1 MKRTKGTLFIVATPI
16 GNLQDIS
23 SRALTILDESDLCLA
38 EDTRRSKV
46 LFDNY
51 NIKTKLVSYH
61 KFSEKKKTP
70 KLIEDLL
77 KGKKISI
84 VSDAGTPLISDP
96 GGELVTKAI
105 ESGIRIESI
114 PGPSSIIAALT
125 VSGFNLDSF
134 SFYGFFPKK
143 GRERKLMIDTILH
156 EEKTSVCFETGER
169 IERLFRQLKLEIPER
184 RAVIVK
190 ELTKINE
197 SYFRGTISFLSSQFD
212 SNKINKKG
220 EFVVI
225 FSGQEKIERD
235 CLDLTP
241 KEERILQNLLI
252 ALPKKDALKL
262 ASDIFTISKNKL
274 YEYILSK

>member
-96 GGELVTKAI
+96 G
-105 ESGIRIESI
+105 R
-114 PGPSSIIAALT
+114 
-125 VSGFNLDSF
+125 
-134 SFYGFFPKK
+134 
-143 GRERKLMIDTILH
+143 
-156 EEKTSVCFETGER
+156 
-169 IERLFRQLKLEIPER
+169 
-184 RAVIVK
+184 
-190 ELTKINE
+190 
-197 SYFRGTISFLSSQFD
+197 
-212 SNKINKKG
+212 
-220 EFVVI
+220 
-225 FSGQEKIERD
+225 
-235 CLDLTP
+235 
-241 KEERILQNLLI
+241 
-252 ALPKKDALKL
+252 
-262 ASDIFTISKNKL
+262 
-274 YEYILSK
+274 